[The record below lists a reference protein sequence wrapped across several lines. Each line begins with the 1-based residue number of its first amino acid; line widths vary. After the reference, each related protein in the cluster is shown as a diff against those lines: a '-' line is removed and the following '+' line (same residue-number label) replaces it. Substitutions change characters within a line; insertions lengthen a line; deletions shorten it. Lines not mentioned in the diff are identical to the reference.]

1 MTPKDEVEIRC
12 LLFSAKTIPV
22 VISPQVALHKTFPE
36 VASNKIS
43 YLSVLAAAM
52 TYPYSSTI
60 TFIKSGTYFL
70 F

>member
-36 VASNKIS
+36 VA
-43 YLSVLAAAM
+43 M

-60 TFIKSGTYFL
+60 TFKKSGTYFL